1 MENQIKC
8 VIIDDEPLARE
19 LIKSYVYE
27 TPTLSLKGSFESAA
41 EAIKT
46 VMSGDI
52 DIVFLD
58 INMPM
63 LNGIEFARV
72 IPQRTRIIYITAY
85 EQYAL
90 QGFRVNALDYLLKP
104 VNFPE
109 FTRAVGKALEWVAM
123 RDSYESSGNG
133 RNADSRG
140 RNDPAPSSDLPLR
153 NAGREEITSSSRN
166 RNDFLTIRA
175 DSRLIQM
182 RTDSILYIEA
192 QNDRVVFYR
201 KGADPISSLVSLKE
215 VEELLSAERFM
226 RVHRS
231 FIVNLDNIEIV
242 ERNRII
248 FGKTYIP
255 IADSRRDDFFAR
267 FTGH

>member
-1 MENQIKC
+1 MDRKIKC
-8 VIIDDEPLARE
+8 IIIDDEPLARE
-19 LIKSYVYE
+19 LIKSYVE
-27 TPTLSLKGSFESAA
+27 KTPTLQLEGCYESGA
-41 EAIKT
+41 EAIKS
-46 VMSGDI
+46 VMTGDI
-52 DIVFLD
+52 DLVFLD

-104 VNFPE
+104 VNFAE
-109 FTRAVGKALEWVAM
+109 FTRAISKAVKWVAM
-123 RDSYESSGNG
+123 RDSFEN
-133 RNADSRG
+133 
-140 RNDPAPSSDLPLR
+140 
-153 NAGREEITSSSRN
+153 TSSRTN
-166 RNDFLTIRA
+166 DDFLTIKA

-182 RTDSILYIEA
+182 RTDSILYVEV

-201 KGADPISSLVSLKE
+201 KDSEPVSSLISMKE
-215 VEELLSAERFM
+215 IEELLPADRFM

-231 FIVNLDNIEIV
+231 FIVNLSNIEIV
-242 ERNRII
+242 ERNRIV

-255 IADSRRDDFFAR
+255 IADSRRDDFFSR
-267 FTGH
+267 FTRH

>member
-1 MENQIKC
+1 
-8 VIIDDEPLARE
+8 
-19 LIKSYVYE
+19 YE
-27 TPTLSLKGSFESAA
+27 SGA
-41 EAIKT
+41 EAIKS
-46 VMSGDI
+46 VMTGDI
-52 DIVFLD
+52 DLVFLD

-104 VNFPE
+104 VNFAE
-109 FTRAVGKALEWVAM
+109 FTRAVSKAVEWVAM
-123 RDSYESSGNG
+123 RDSFENTSI
-133 RNADSRG
+133 RT
-140 RNDPAPSSDLPLR
+140 ND
-153 NAGREEITSSSRN
+153 
-166 RNDFLTIRA
+166 DFLTIKA

-182 RTDSILYIEA
+182 RTDSILYVEV

-201 KGADPISSLVSLKE
+201 KDSDPVSSLISMKE
-215 VEELLSAERFM
+215 IEELLPTDRFM

-231 FIVNLDNIEIV
+231 FIVNLSNIEIV
-242 ERNRII
+242 ERNRIV

-255 IADSRRDDFFAR
+255 IADSRRDDFFSR
-267 FTGH
+267 FTHH

>member
-1 MENQIKC
+1 MDRKIKC
-8 VIIDDEPLARE
+8 IIIDDEPLARE
-19 LIKSYVYE
+19 LIKSYVEKTPSLQLEGYYE
-27 TPTLSLKGSFESAA
+27 SGA
-41 EAIKT
+41 EAIKS
-46 VMSGDI
+46 VMTGDI
-52 DIVFLD
+52 DLVFLD

-104 VNFPE
+104 VNFAE
-109 FTRAVGKALEWVAM
+109 FTRAVSKAVEWVAM
-123 RDSYESSGNG
+123 RDSFE
-133 RNADSRG
+133 NA
-140 RNDPAPSSDLPLR
+140 
-153 NAGREEITSSSRN
+153 SSRN
-166 RNDFLTIRA
+166 NDDFLTIKA

-182 RTDSILYIEA
+182 RTDSILYVEV

-201 KGADPISSLVSLKE
+201 KDSEPVSSLISMKE
-215 VEELLSAERFM
+215 IEELLPADRFM

-231 FIVNLDNIEIV
+231 FIVNLSNIEIV
-242 ERNRII
+242 ERNRIV

-255 IADSRRDDFFAR
+255 IADSRRDDFFSR
-267 FTGH
+267 FTRH